1 MKLENLAADKFIE
14 YAFKQTGKTVNW
26 RYLSDERKL
35 AWIREF
41 VDMYLLIIDQI
52 VPILDLKVSKL
63 GHSTTYEKAFLSG
76 ESFENFRCT
85 SLISNLKTEIEEQY
99 NKLQED
105 YASTKR

>member
-41 VDMYLLIIDQI
+41 VDIYIMVIDQI
-52 VPILDLKVSKL
+52 EPLLKLKPSGL
-63 GHSTTYEKAFLSG
+63 GMVTSHERAWSQG
-76 ESFENFRCT
+76 ENFENFRCT